1 MEENNL
7 LLKAKLKKGKIL
19 PNTNLSNNKSVQD
32 SNPKKYETK
41 LSPSNITVQEGRGF
55 KYIPEVVKKWS
66 EPKYVAGLSE
76 DGHYGYNE
84 GVIHYNPNDKWENI
98 ENPQWL
104 EHERYH
110 HFLNITGRDNPN
122 KRNEEVR
129 NQVKLMVSKNPAL
142 QFIPK
147 EKLISGS
154 STILPDGRKSFYG
167 AEDLIYLNPNTIEG
181 KAHLYEKHIE
191 GGGKSI
197 LPPLDI
203 KKIQLENIKK

>member
-1 MEENNL
+1 MPTRANL
-7 LLKAKLKKGKIL
+7 LLKAKLKNGK
-19 PNTNLSNNKSVQD
+19 Q
-32 SNPKKYETK
+32 
-41 LSPSNITVQEGRGF
+41 SPSNITTQEGRGVR
-55 KYIPEVVKKWS
+55 YIPEVVKNWS
-66 EPKYVAGLSE
+66 EPKYVASPSE

-84 GVIHYNPNDKWENI
+84 GVIHYNPNDEWENVT
-98 ENPQWL
+98 NPQWL

-110 HFLNITGRDNPN
+110 HFLTNSGRD
-122 KRNEEVR
+122 VG
-129 NQVKLMVSKNPAL
+129 NQRDKDVQSQIKLMVSKNPGL

-154 STILPDGRKSFYG
+154 SKVLPDGRKPFYG
-167 AEDLIYLNPNTIEG
+167 AEDLIYLNPNTVEG

-203 KKIQLENIKK
+203 KKIQPENIKK